1 MVENKEEKN
10 QSDLQVYDLSIV
22 RGELLKAGIDEKV
35 LELVGEAGL
44 ESRSY
49 KELMFVLGQ
58 AGFANDLQKIR
69 QILKKSEVK

>member
-1 MVENKEEKN
+1 MVENKEAKN
-10 QSDLQVYDLSIV
+10 QSDLPVYDLSLV
-22 RGELLKAGIDEKV
+22 REELIEAGIDEKV